1 MKLKYLYLAL
11 EDEDYQYNNIHL
23 TSDFDFQ
30 VYFSFNYFTREIT
43 KLKFETKNFQFITIR
58 GRKEPNSKIYLK
70 EIFKS
75 LEVEIPF
82 DENRY
87 KELYPFENEYPLKG
101 CLKPILK
108 EAEFN
113 NFVFEMI
120 MQGLIKCKEQNAPI
134 PHDFLINMVLDFKAN
149 GFKNEWVH
157 KARTFKNHFIKASL
171 CCKLTCNYFSLELV
185 IEKNK
190 KEVFRKEI
198 LKTLPSSIM
207 YKDQF
212 KDIIVEDNILKVTT
226 DDLDNPILFEFDLLK
241 LNS

>member
-1 MKLKYLYLAL
+1 MNF
-11 EDEDYQYNNIHL
+11 Q
-23 TSDFDFQ
+23 SDF
-30 VYFSFNYFTREIT
+30 FTHYVEKKMRL
-43 KLKFETKNFQFITIR
+43 LKFETTDYNFLMIR
-58 GRKEPNSKIYLK
+58 IRKTAKDFFLIDK
-70 EIFKS
+70 TFKS

-134 PHDFLINMVLDFKAN
+134 PCDFLINIVLDFKAN

-157 KARTFKNHFIKASL
+157 KARTFKDHFIKASL

-207 YKDQF
+207 YKYKF
-212 KDIIVEDNILKVTT
+212 KDIIVEDNVLKVTT

-241 LNS
+241 LALY

>member
-1 MKLKYLYLAL
+1 MKLTYFYLAL
-11 EDEDYQYNNIHL
+11 SSEDFSDTRIVSAMNFQ
-23 TSDFDFQ
+23 SDF
-30 VYFSFNYFTREIT
+30 FTHYVEKKMRL
-43 KLKFETKNFQFITIR
+43 LKFETTDYNFLMIR
-58 GRKEPNSKIYLK
+58 IRKTAKDFFLIDK
-70 EIFKS
+70 TFKY

-87 KELYPFENEYPLKG
+87 KELYPFENEYPLNG

-120 MQGLIKCKEQNAPI
+120 MQGLIKCKDQDAPI
-134 PHDFLINMVLDFKAN
+134 PHDFLINMVLDFKSN

-171 CCKLTCNYFSLELV
+171 SCKLTCNYFSLELV